1 MNNESKFADLETY
14 QNLCT
19 IKVVGV
25 GGGGN
30 NAVDHMIEAGITGVE
45 FWVANTDVQML
56 SKSKANNRIILGET
70 ITKGLGAGA
79 NPTVG
84 KEAAIESED
93 KIREALEGA
102 DLVFV
107 AAGMGGGTGTGAA
120 PIFAKIAKEL
130 GALTIGVVTRPFGF
144 EGKCRSNQASEGIQA
159 LKENVDSLII
169 ISNDRLLQMNGSIPF
184 DKSFELADDILGQ
197 SVRTITD
204 LISTT
209 GLINRDFAD
218 VRTVMDNKGIAM
230 IGFGSAS
237 GANRVSE
244 ATNKAI
250 SSPLLEASFQGA
262 RQAIVNITGG
272 DVTLYDI
279 NDVTEIIRE
288 ASGNDINIIFGASI
302 IKELGEEIRV
312 SVIATDFDEASIVR
326 NEVTYKR
333 PTTVEYQQTSLEI
346 DDTVKEVKTEITTT
360 IEEKDSYKEDLIP
373 DFLK

>member
-1 MNNESKFADLETY
+1 MSVDGKFADLETY

-30 NAVDHMIEAGITGVE
+30 NAVDHMIESGINGVE

-56 SKSKANNRIILGET
+56 SKSKSSNRIILGET

-84 KEAAIESED
+84 REAAIESET
-93 KIREALEGA
+93 KIREALDGA
-102 DLVFV
+102 DMVFI

-120 PIFAKIAKEL
+120 PVFAKIAKEL
-130 GALTIGVVTRPFGF
+130 GALTIGVVTRPFSF
-144 EGKCRSNQASEGIQA
+144 EGKSRSLQASEGIQA

-218 VRTVMDNKGIAM
+218 VRTVMYNRGVAM

-237 GANRVSE
+237 GKNRVSE

-262 RQAIVNITGG
+262 RQAIVNISGS

-302 IKELGEEIRV
+302 TKDTGDEIRV
-312 SVIATDFDEASIVR
+312 SVIATDFDEASIVK
-326 NEVTYKR
+326 NEVSYKR
-333 PTTVEYQQTSLEI
+333 PTNIEYQQTSLELE
-346 DDTVKEVKTEITTT
+346 DTSNELKEEST
-360 IEEKDSYKEDLIP
+360 EEKDNGKEDLIP

>member
-1 MNNESKFADLETY
+1 MSESRFANLETY

-25 GGGGN
+25 GGAGN
-30 NAVDHMIEAGITGVE
+30 NAVDHMLEVGIPGVE

-56 SKSKANNRIILGET
+56 SKSKSNNRIILGET

-79 NPTVG
+79 NPTIG
-84 KEAAIESED
+84 KEAALESED
-93 KIREALEGA
+93 KIREALDGA
-102 DLVFV
+102 DMVFV

-120 PIFAKIAKEL
+120 PVFAKIAKEL
-130 GALTIGVVTRPFGF
+130 GALTIGVVTRPFSF
-144 EGKCRSNQASEGIQA
+144 EGKNRSLQASEGIQA

-218 VRTVMDNKGIAM
+218 VRTVMYNKGIAM
-230 IGFGSAS
+230 IGFGCAS
-237 GANRVSE
+237 GSNRVSE

-302 IKELGEEIRV
+302 IKELGEELRV

-326 NEVTYKR
+326 NEVSYKR
-333 PTTVEYQQTSLEI
+333 PASVEYQQTSLQI
-346 DDTVKEVKTEITTT
+346 DEPSKEEDSELV
-360 IEEKDSYKEDLIP
+360 EEKDNYKDDLIP

>member
-1 MNNESKFADLETY
+1 MNIEGKFADLDTY

-25 GGGGN
+25 GGAGN
-30 NAVDHMIEAGITGVE
+30 NAVDHMLEVGIPGVE

-56 SKSKANNRIILGET
+56 SKSKATNRIILGEN

-79 NPTVG
+79 NPAIG

-93 KIREALEGA
+93 KIREALEGS
-102 DLVFV
+102 DMVFI

-120 PIFAKIAKEL
+120 PVFAKIAKEL
-130 GALTIGVVTRPFGF
+130 GALTIGVVTRPFSF
-144 EGKCRSNQASEGIQA
+144 EGKNRSNQASEGIQA

-169 ISNDRLLQMNGSIPF
+169 ISNDRLLQMNGSMPIS
-184 DKSFELADDILGQ
+184 DSFKKADDILGE

-218 VRTVMDNKGIAM
+218 VRTVMYNKGIAM
-230 IGFGSAS
+230 IGFGSAK
-237 GANRVSE
+237 GDKKVSE

-272 DVTLYDI
+272 NVTLYDV
-279 NDVTEIIRE
+279 NDVTDIIRE
-288 ASGNDINIIFGASI
+288 ASGNDINIIFGASLI
-302 IKELGEEIRV
+302 EELGDEIRV

-326 NEVTYKR
+326 NETPIKR
-333 PTTVEYQQTSLEI
+333 VAPVEYQQTSLFI
-346 DDTVKEVKTEITTT
+346 DDQVKTVKEE
-360 IEEKDSYKEDLIP
+360 IEEKDNLKEDLIP

>member
-1 MNNESKFADLETY
+1 MSVVDSKFADLDTY

-25 GGGGN
+25 GGAGN
-30 NAVDHMIEAGITGVE
+30 NAVDHMLEVGISGVE

-56 SKSKANNRIILGET
+56 SKSKSNNRIILGET

-84 KEAAIESED
+84 REAALESEE
-93 KIREALEGA
+93 KIKEALEGA
-102 DLVFV
+102 DMVFI

-120 PIFAKIAKEL
+120 PVFAKIAKEV
-130 GALTIGVVTRPFGF
+130 GALTIGVVTRPFSF
-144 EGKCRSNQASEGIQA
+144 EGKSRSLQASEGIQA

-218 VRTVMDNKGIAM
+218 VRTVMYNKGVAM
-230 IGFGSAS
+230 IGFGCAS
-237 GANRVSE
+237 GSNRVSE

-302 IKELGEEIRV
+302 IKELGDEIRV

-326 NEVTYKR
+326 NETTTYKR
-333 PTTVEYQQTSLEI
+333 PSAPVEYQQTTLQI
-346 DDTVKEVKTEITTT
+346 DDVKEDATE
-360 IEEKDSYKEDLIP
+360 ERDSYKEDLIP

>member
-1 MNNESKFADLETY
+1 MNDESKFANLESY

-19 IKVVGV
+19 IKVIGV
-25 GGGGN
+25 GGAGN
-30 NAVDHMIEAGITGVE
+30 NAVDHMLEVGIPGVE

-56 SKSKANNRIILGET
+56 SKSKATNRIILGET
-70 ITKGLGAGA
+70 TTKGLGAGA
-79 NPTVG
+79 NPAVG
-84 KEAAIESED
+84 KEAALESED
-93 KIREALEGA
+93 KIREALDGA
-102 DLVFV
+102 DMVFI

-120 PIFAKIAKEL
+120 PVVAKIAKEL
-130 GALTIGVVTRPFGF
+130 GALTVGVVTRPFSF
-144 EGKCRSNQASEGIQA
+144 EGKNRSSQASEGIQE

-184 DKSFELADDILGQ
+184 DQSFKLADDILGQ

-204 LISTT
+204 LISNT

-218 VRTVMDNKGIAM
+218 VRTVMYNRGTAM
-230 IGFGSAS
+230 IGFGSAK
-237 GANRVSE
+237 GERKVTE

-272 DVTLYDI
+272 EVALYDV
-279 NDVTEIIRE
+279 NDITDIIRE

-302 IKELGEEIRV
+302 IPELKDEIRV

-326 NEVTYKR
+326 NETITKKTS
-333 PTTVEYQQTSLEI
+333 PLEYQQTSLFI
-346 DDTVKEVKTEITTT
+346 DEDTTKETKIET
-360 IEEKDSYKEDLIP
+360 EEKENLKDDLLP

>member
-1 MNNESKFADLETY
+1 MNIEGKFGDLDTY

-25 GGGGN
+25 GGAGN
-30 NAVDHMIEAGITGVE
+30 NAVDHMLEVGIPSVE

-56 SKSKANNRIILGET
+56 SKSKATNRIILGEN

-84 KEAAIESED
+84 KEAALESEE

-102 DLVFV
+102 DMVFI

-130 GALTIGVVTRPFGF
+130 GALTIGVVTRPFSF
-144 EGKCRSNQASEGIQA
+144 EGKSRSNQASEGIQA

-169 ISNDRLLQMNGSIPF
+169 ISNDRLLQMNGSIPL
-184 DKSFELADDILGQ
+184 DKSFELADDVLGQ

-218 VRTVMDNKGIAM
+218 VRTVMYNRGIAM
-230 IGFGSAS
+230 IGFGSAK
-237 GANRVSE
+237 GDKKVSE

-272 DVTLYDI
+272 NVTLYDI

-302 IKELGEEIRV
+302 IPELEDEIRV

-326 NEVTYKR
+326 NETPIKR
-333 PTTVEYQQTSLEI
+333 SAPLEYQQTSLFI
-346 DDTVKEVKTEITTT
+346 DDQIKTNKEEF
-360 IEEKDSYKEDLIP
+360 EEKENTKEDLIP

>member
-30 NAVDHMIEAGITGVE
+30 NAVDHMIEAGINGVE

-102 DLVFV
+102 DLVFI

-144 EGKCRSNQASEGIQA
+144 EGKSRSNQASEGIQA

-302 IKELGEEIRV
+302 IKDLGEEIRV

-326 NEVTYKR
+326 NEVVYKR

-346 DDTVKEVKTEITTT
+346 DDTVKEIKTEITTT
-360 IEEKDSYKEDLIP
+360 EEKDSYKEDLIP

>member
-1 MNNESKFADLETY
+1 MSNENNFIDLNNY
-14 QNLCT
+14 QNICS
-19 IKVVGV
+19 IKVIGV
-25 GGGGN
+25 GGAGN
-30 NAVDHMIEAGITGVE
+30 NAVDHMVEVGIPGVE
-45 FWVANTDVQML
+45 FWVANTDVQTL
-56 SKSKANNRIILGET
+56 SKSKSMNRITLGET

-79 NPTVG
+79 NPAVG
-84 KEAAIESED
+84 KEAAYESEE
-93 KIREALEGA
+93 KIRDALEGA
-102 DLVFV
+102 DMIFI

-120 PIFAKIAKEL
+120 PVIAKIAKEL
-130 GALTIGVVTRPFGF
+130 GALTIGVVTRPFSF
-144 EGKCRSNQASEGIQA
+144 EGKLRSNQASEGIQA

-218 VRTVMDNKGIAM
+218 VRTVMYSKGIAM
-230 IGFGSAS
+230 IGFGSAR
-237 GANRVSE
+237 GDKKVSE

-250 SSPLLEASFQGA
+250 ASPLLEASFQGA

-302 IKELGEEIRV
+302 IPELNDEIRV

-326 NEVTYKR
+326 NETPIKR
-333 PTTVEYQQTSLEI
+333 TAPIEYQQTSLFI
-346 DDTVKEVKTEITTT
+346 DEVVKE
-360 IEEKDSYKEDLIP
+360 EKEDRDSSKEDLIP

>member
-1 MNNESKFADLETY
+1 MSIESKFADLETY

-30 NAVDHMIEAGITGVE
+30 NAVDHMIEAGIAGVE

-56 SKSKANNRIILGET
+56 SKSRANNRIILGET

-79 NPTVG
+79 NPSVG
-84 KEAAIESED
+84 REAALESED

-102 DLVFV
+102 DMVFI

-120 PIFAKIAKEL
+120 PVFAKIAKEL

-144 EGKCRSNQASEGIQA
+144 EGKGRSSQASEGIES

-218 VRTVMDNKGIAM
+218 VRTVMYNKGIAM
-230 IGFGSAS
+230 IGFGSAT

-262 RQAIVNITGG
+262 RQAIVNIAGG
-272 DVTLYDI
+272 NVTLYDI

-302 IKELGEEIRV
+302 IKELGDEIRV
-312 SVIATDFDEASIVR
+312 SVIATDFDETCVVR
-326 NEVTYKR
+326 NEIAYKR
-333 PTTVEYQQTSLEI
+333 PTTVEYQQTVLDI
-346 DDTVKEVKTEITTT
+346 DETIKDVRNETVS
-360 IEEKDSYKEDLIP
+360 EEKDSYREDLIP

>member
-1 MNNESKFADLETY
+1 MSVEGKFADLDTY
-14 QNLCT
+14 QNICT

-30 NAVDHMIEAGITGVE
+30 NAVNHMVEIGVPGVE
-45 FWVANTDVQML
+45 FWVANTDVQVL
-56 SKSKANNRIILGET
+56 SRSKATNRIIIGED

-79 NPTVG
+79 NPEIG
-84 KEAAIESED
+84 KEAALESED

-102 DLVFV
+102 DMVFI

-120 PIFAKIAKEL
+120 PVFARIAKEL
-130 GALTIGVVTRPFGF
+130 GALTIGIVTRPFSF
-144 EGKCRSNQASEGIQA
+144 EGKTRSNQASEGIQA

-218 VRTVMDNKGIAM
+218 VRTVMYNKGIAM
-230 IGFGSAS
+230 IGFGSAT
-237 GANRVSE
+237 GDKKVAE

-302 IKELGEEIRV
+302 IPELNDEIRV

-326 NEVTYKR
+326 NEVPIKKVA
-333 PTTVEYQQTSLEI
+333 PVEYQQTSLFI
-346 DDTVKEVKTEITTT
+346 DDQIKDTKEE
-360 IEEKDSYKEDLIP
+360 IEEKDSSKEDLIP

>member
-1 MNNESKFADLETY
+1 MSVESKFADLETY

-19 IKVVGV
+19 IKVVGI
-25 GGGGN
+25 GGAGN
-30 NAVDHMIEAGITGVE
+30 NAVDHMLEVGISGVE

-56 SKSKANNRIILGET
+56 SKSKSNNRIILGET

-79 NPTVG
+79 NPSVG
-84 KEAAIESED
+84 KEAALESEE
-93 KIREALEGA
+93 KIREALDGA
-102 DLVFV
+102 DMVFI

-120 PIFAKIAKEL
+120 PVFAKIAKEL

-144 EGKCRSNQASEGIQA
+144 EGKTRSLQASEGIQA

-218 VRTVMDNKGIAM
+218 VRTVMYNKGVAM

-237 GANRVSE
+237 GSNRVSE

-326 NEVTYKR
+326 NETAYKR
-333 PTTVEYQQTSLEI
+333 PSTVEYQQTTLDI
-346 DDTVKEVKTEITTT
+346 DDATKDEEDDAV
-360 IEEKDSYKEDLIP
+360 EEKENYKEDLIP

>member
-84 KEAAIESED
+84 REAAIESED

-120 PIFAKIAKEL
+120 PIFAKIAKEI

-230 IGFGSAS
+230 IGFGCAS

-302 IKELGEEIRV
+302 IKELGQEIRV
-312 SVIATDFDEASIVR
+312 SVIATDFDETSIVR

-333 PTTVEYQQTSLEI
+333 PSTVEYQQTTLEI
-346 DDTVKEVKTEITTT
+346 DDTSKEVKPDPI
-360 IEEKDSYKEDLIP
+360 IEEKDSYKDDLIP

>member
-1 MNNESKFADLETY
+1 
-14 QNLCT
+14 
-19 IKVVGV
+19 
-25 GGGGN
+25 
-30 NAVDHMIEAGITGVE
+30 
-45 FWVANTDVQML
+45 
-56 SKSKANNRIILGET
+56 
-70 ITKGLGAGA
+70 
-79 NPTVG
+79 
-84 KEAAIESED
+84 
-93 KIREALEGA
+93 
-102 DLVFV
+102 
-107 AAGMGGGTGTGAA
+107 MGGGTGTGAA

-144 EGKCRSNQASEGIQA
+144 EGKSRSNQASEGIQA

-169 ISNDRLLQMNGSIPF
+169 ISNDRLMQMNGSIPF

-218 VRTVMDNKGIAM
+218 VRTVMYNKGIAM
-230 IGFGSAS
+230 IGFGSAT
-237 GANRVSE
+237 GPNRVSE

-262 RQAIVNITGG
+262 GQAIVNITGG

-302 IKELGEEIRV
+302 IKELGEELRV
-312 SVIATDFDEASIVR
+312 SVIATDFDEVSIVR
-326 NEVTYKR
+326 NESIYKR
-333 PTTVEYQQTSLEI
+333 PTIEYQQTSLEI
-346 DDTVKEVKTEITTT
+346 EETSKESEEVETTE
-360 IEEKDSYKEDLIP
+360 ERDLYKEDLIP

>member
-1 MNNESKFADLETY
+1 MGIEDKFADLDTY
-14 QNLCT
+14 QSLCT

-25 GGGGN
+25 GGAGN
-30 NAVDHMIEAGITGVE
+30 NAVDHMVEVGIPGVE

-56 SKSKANNRIILGET
+56 SKSKATNRIILGET

-79 NPTVG
+79 NPSVG
-84 KEAAIESED
+84 KEAALESED
-93 KIREALEGA
+93 KIREALDGA
-102 DLVFV
+102 DMVFI

-120 PIFAKIAKEL
+120 PVFAKIAKEL
-130 GALTIGVVTRPFGF
+130 GALTIGVVTRPFSF
-144 EGKCRSNQASEGIQA
+144 EGKNRSSQASEGIQN

-169 ISNDRLLQMNGSIPF
+169 ISNDRLLQMNGSLPISE
-184 DKSFELADDILGQ
+184 SFKKADDILGQ

-218 VRTVMDNKGIAM
+218 VRTVMYNKGIAM
-230 IGFGSAS
+230 IGFGSAT
-237 GANRVSE
+237 GPNKVSE

-272 DVTLYDI
+272 TVALYDV
-279 NDVTEIIRE
+279 NDVTEIISE
-288 ASGNDINIIFGASI
+288 AAGNDINIIFGMSEVP
-302 IKELGEEIRV
+302 ELGEELRV
-312 SVIATDFDEASIVR
+312 SVIATDFDEASIAK
-326 NEVTYKR
+326 NEAVYKKSS
-333 PTTVEYQQTSLEI
+333 PLEYQQTTLLI
-346 DDTVKEVKTEITTT
+346 DDSTKENAEE
-360 IEEKDSYKEDLIP
+360 IEEKEEKENYKEDLIP

>member
-1 MNNESKFADLETY
+1 MVLESNFANLDAY

-25 GGGGN
+25 GGAGN
-30 NAVDHMIEAGITGVE
+30 NAVNHMLEVGINGVE

-56 SKSKANNRIILGET
+56 SKSKCNNRIILGET

-79 NPTVG
+79 NPSVG
-84 KEAAIESED
+84 CEAALESEE
-93 KIREALEGA
+93 KIREALDGA
-102 DLVFV
+102 DMVFV

-120 PIFAKIAKEL
+120 PVFAKIAKEL

-144 EGKCRSNQASEGIQA
+144 EGKIRSSQASEGIQA

-169 ISNDRLLQMNGSIPF
+169 ISNDRLLQMNGSIPL
-184 DKSFELADDILGQ
+184 DKSFELADDVLGQ
-197 SVRTITD
+197 SVKTITD

-218 VRTVMDNKGIAM
+218 VRTVMYNKGIAM
-230 IGFGSAS
+230 IGFGSATGS
-237 GANRVSE
+237 NRVSE

-272 DVTLYDI
+272 DVSLYDI

-312 SVIATDFDEASIVR
+312 SVIATDFDEASIVK
-326 NEVTYKR
+326 NETPYKR
-333 PTTVEYQQTSLEI
+333 PVVEYQQTTLEI
-346 DDTVKEVKTEITTT
+346 EETQKEEAT
-360 IEEKDSYKEDLIP
+360 EEKENFKEDLIP

>member
-1 MNNESKFADLETY
+1 MSVDGKFADLETY

-30 NAVDHMIEAGITGVE
+30 NAVDHMIESEISGVE

-56 SKSKANNRIILGET
+56 SKSKSNNRIILGET

-79 NPTVG
+79 NPAVG

-102 DLVFV
+102 DMVFI

-120 PIFAKIAKEL
+120 PIFAKIAKEQ
-130 GALTIGVVTRPFGF
+130 GALTIGVVTRPFSF
-144 EGKCRSNQASEGIQA
+144 EGKGRSLQASEGIQA

-218 VRTVMDNKGIAM
+218 VRTVMYNRGIAM
-230 IGFGSAS
+230 IGFGSS
-237 GANRVSE
+237 RGANRVSE

-262 RQAIVNITGG
+262 RQAIVNISGG

-302 IKELGEEIRV
+302 LKDAGDELRV

-326 NEVTYKR
+326 NEVSYNKR
-333 PTTVEYQQTSLEI
+333 PTNIEYQQTSLDI
-346 DDTVKEVKTEITTT
+346 DEASKED
-360 IEEKDSYKEDLIP
+360 KDDSEDKDNYKDDLIP

>member
-1 MNNESKFADLETY
+1 MNNESKFADLDTY

-19 IKVVGV
+19 IKVIGV

-30 NAVDHMIEAGITGVE
+30 NAVDHMIEAGISGVE

-56 SKSKANNRIILGET
+56 SKSKSNNRIILGET

-79 NPTVG
+79 NPSVG
-84 KEAAIESED
+84 REAALESEE
-93 KIREALEGA
+93 KIKEALEGA
-102 DLVFV
+102 DMVFI

-144 EGKCRSNQASEGIQA
+144 EGKSRSNQASEGIQA

-169 ISNDRLLQMNGSIPF
+169 ISNDRLMQMNGSIPF

-218 VRTVMDNKGIAM
+218 VRTVMYNKGIAM
-230 IGFGSAS
+230 IGFGSAT
-237 GANRVSE
+237 GPNRVSE

-262 RQAIVNITGG
+262 GQAIVNITGG

-302 IKELGEEIRV
+302 IKELGEELRV
-312 SVIATDFDEASIVR
+312 SVIATDFDEVSIVR
-326 NEVTYKR
+326 NESIYKR
-333 PTTVEYQQTSLEI
+333 PTIEYQQTSLEI
-346 DDTVKEVKTEITTT
+346 EETSKESEEVETTE
-360 IEEKDSYKEDLIP
+360 ERDLYKEDLIP

>member
-1 MNNESKFADLETY
+1 MSVDSKFADLDTY
-14 QNLCT
+14 QNLCA

-25 GGGGN
+25 GGAGN
-30 NAVDHMIEAGITGVE
+30 NAVDHMLEVGISGVE

-56 SKSKANNRIILGET
+56 SKSKSNNRIILGET

-84 KEAAIESED
+84 REAALESEE
-93 KIREALEGA
+93 KIKEALEGA
-102 DLVFV
+102 DMVFI

-120 PIFAKIAKEL
+120 PVFAKIAKEL
-130 GALTIGVVTRPFGF
+130 GALTIGVVTRPFSF
-144 EGKCRSNQASEGIQA
+144 EGKSRSLQASEGIQA
-159 LKENVDSLII
+159 LKEHVDSLII

-218 VRTVMDNKGIAM
+218 VRTVMYNKGIAM

-237 GANRVSE
+237 GSNRVSE

-302 IKELGEEIRV
+302 IKDLGDEIRV

-326 NEVTYKR
+326 NEATTYKR
-333 PTTVEYQQTSLEI
+333 PTSTVEYQQTTLQI
-346 DDTVKEVKTEITTT
+346 DEVKEEKETTT
-360 IEEKDSYKEDLIP
+360 EERDSYKDDLIP

>member
-1 MNNESKFADLETY
+1 MNTENKFADLESY
-14 QNLCT
+14 HNICS
-19 IKVVGV
+19 IKVIGV

-30 NAVDHMIEAGITGVE
+30 NAVDHMIETGISGVE

-84 KEAAIESED
+84 REAALESED
-93 KIREALEGA
+93 KIKEALDGA
-102 DLVFV
+102 DMVFI

-120 PIFAKIAKEL
+120 PVFAKIAKEL
-130 GALTIGVVTRPFGF
+130 GALTIGFVTRPFSY
-144 EGKCRSNQASEGIQA
+144 EGKTRSVQASEGIQA

-169 ISNDRLLQMNGSIPF
+169 ISNDRLLQMNGSVPI

-218 VRTVMDNKGIAM
+218 VRTVMYNKGIAM
-230 IGFGSAS
+230 IGFGSSS
-237 GANRVSE
+237 GSNRVSE

-250 SSPLLEASFQGA
+250 SSPLLESSFQGA

-279 NDVTEIIRE
+279 NDIIEIIRE

-302 IKELGEEIRV
+302 IKELGDELRV

-326 NEVTYKR
+326 NEVSYNR
-333 PTTVEYQQTSLEI
+333 PSLDYQQTTLQFEANNRKGNYEES
-346 DDTVKEVKTEITTT
+346 
-360 IEEKDSYKEDLIP
+360 EEKENYKEDLIP